1 MRGANM
7 STAKF
12 QEALEAHIAKLRA
25 ESIEICGEKYAS
37 YSQTE
42 VWSPEKSDAMGC
54 GKQVTLSFDGGGS
67 DMLSLNGELASYGDY
82 SVREGV
88 HALAAK
94 HGFHTEDPNSWSMA
108 FYKE

>member
-1 MRGANM
+1 M

-12 QEALEAHIAKLRA
+12 QKALEAHIAKLRA
-25 ESIEICGEKYAS
+25 ESIKISGEKYAS
-37 YSQTE
+37 YSDTH